1 MTIEE
6 LYRQIPLTAAMQL
19 QLQPCPRGWRLSAPL
34 APNSNDKGT
43 AFAGSLSALLQVA
56 GWVLWQDWC
65 DRTLPTHCQVLAVN
79 FDIQYRRP
87 IVDTLEVTVLL
98 PDNVEL
104 QRIEEALRRHQK
116 ARTQQHM
123 VMGEEADHPAITARI
138 DYALRCG
145 LKLG

>member
-1 MTIEE
+1 MNLED

-19 QLQPCPRGWRLSAPL
+19 QMQPCPRGWRLSAPL

-65 DRTLPTHCQVLAVN
+65 NRTLPTPCQVLAIH
-79 FDIQYRRP
+79 FDVQYRKP
-87 IVDTLEVTVLL
+87 IVADLEVSVFL
-98 PDNVEL
+98 PENAEV

-116 ARTQQHM
+116 ARAQQD
-123 VMGEEADHPAITARI
+123 VMIGSDAESPEVIARI